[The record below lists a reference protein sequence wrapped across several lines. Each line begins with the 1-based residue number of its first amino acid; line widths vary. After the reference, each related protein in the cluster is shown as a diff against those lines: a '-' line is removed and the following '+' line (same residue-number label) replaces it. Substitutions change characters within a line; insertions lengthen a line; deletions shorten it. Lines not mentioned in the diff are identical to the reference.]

1 MTLTATASVIVIPL
15 IGGVPV
21 ISTEFGGRAPVL
33 SFFGP
38 TVSAA
43 KLILATLRV
52 LGVEC
57 VIEIENDI
65 VVALSE
71 SWMCSGN
78 CAQR

>member
-1 MTLTATASVIVIPL
+1 
-15 IGGVPV
+15 
-21 ISTEFGGRAPVL
+21 VL